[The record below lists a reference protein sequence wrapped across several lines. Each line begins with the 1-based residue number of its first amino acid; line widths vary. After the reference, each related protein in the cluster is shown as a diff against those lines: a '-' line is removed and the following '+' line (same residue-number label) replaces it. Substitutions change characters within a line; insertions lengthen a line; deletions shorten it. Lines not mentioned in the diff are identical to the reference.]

1 MNSNYFTLLK
11 NRNFF
16 LVWMS
21 QVISQFG
28 DRLTQMAL
36 IGLVYKVSPG
46 SSLGLAKMFSIAIVP
61 VFLISPIAGVYV
73 DRWDKRKTMYISD
86 LLRCIFMVLVP
97 FAAVKMHS
105 MPVVYV
111 IIFLSFCIGRFF
123 IPAKMSIIPELVE
136 KESFFMANSLISV
149 TATIAAVL
157 GFGFGG
163 MMVQNWGV
171 ERAFFIDALTF
182 LISGVAIILI
192 RTNKNAAF
200 NPKDIIA
207 AGKDAIIKV
216 KNSFMHETKEGI
228 KYILSSKET
237 LYAAKMQFILFALI
251 GSLYTIFIVFI
262 QKTLSTVTFDLGW
275 LAVGCGA
282 GLFGGSLF
290 YGKIGS
296 KVPIQKTINLSLLA
310 SSICLVTFVSLL
322 KFYPYKLFAF
332 ISCFVLGVI
341 ASPIIIA
348 VNTLIHNE
356 SENKFWGRIFSSLE
370 IIIHIAFIIFMFTA
384 SYLAEKFTPF
394 TIIIAVGIITMF
406 LSLIFLREKPDA

>member
-1 MNSNYFTLLK
+1 MNTNYFTLLK

-16 LVWMS
+16 LVWIS

-61 VFLISPIAGVYV
+61 VFLISPIGGVYV

-86 LLRCIFMVLVP
+86 LLRCVFMILVP

-105 MPVVYV
+105 MPLVYV

-123 IPAKMSIIPELVE
+123 IPAKMSIIPELVD
-136 KESFFMANSLISV
+136 KKSLFIANSLISV

-163 MMVQNWGV
+163 MMVQSWGV
-171 ERAFFIDALTF
+171 ERTFFIDALTF
-182 LISGVAIILI
+182 LISGTAIILI
-192 RTNKNAAF
+192 RTDKNAAF

-216 KNSFMHETKEGI
+216 RNSFMHETKEGI

-237 LYAAKMQFILFALI
+237 LYAAKVQFILFALI

-282 GLFGGSLF
+282 GLFGGSLL

-296 KVPIQKTINLSLLA
+296 KVPIQKTINLSLLS
-310 SSICLVTFVSLL
+310 SSIYLITFVSLL

-332 ISCFVLGVI
+332 ISCFILGVI

-406 LSLIFLREKPDA
+406 LSLIFLKEKPDA